1 MENYTNN
8 KEQYKRLINFIA
20 RIIILAGEAVT
31 FTLMWYYCYVS
42 NYDYIFFRRGHWALI
57 GIYVLILFFFT
68 RSFGG
73 YRIGYARM
81 SDVALSQVLALF
93 CANFIEYFQLC
104 MILKAYLNPIPLVCL
119 TLVDLI
125 LIFPWIYIT
134 RRIFV
139 TLYPP
144 RKMIVV
150 YGDRSPKFLIDKI
163 NQRND
168 KYNICGRIHVSE
180 GFDAI
185 TSVLKNY
192 EAVVI
197 CDTPSQIRNDILK
210 YCYKHSMRVYVT
222 PKISD
227 IIISGADDIYL
238 FDTPLYLNRNQGLSF
253 DQRFVKRIMDILLSA
268 IILVVFSPLFLVLAL
283 LIRLTDGG
291 PVFYTQERLT
301 MNGRSFRIIKFRSMR
316 MDSEKDGARLA
327 MKDDDRITPVGRFM
341 RRTHIDEL
349 PQILNI
355 FRGDMSFVGPRPE
368 RPEIALE
375 YEKSIPE
382 FSFRLKVKAGLTGYA
397 QVYGKY
403 NTTPYDKLKL
413 DLTYIENYS
422 LWTDF
427 KLILM
432 TMKVIFQKEN
442 SEGVD
447 AGQSTALKQ

>member
-1 MENYTNN
+1 MGESMNN
-8 KEQYKRLINFIA
+8 NEQYKRLINFIA
-20 RIIILAGEAVT
+20 RVIILSGEAFFFAV
-31 FTLMWYYCYVS
+31 MWYRYYVPK
-42 NYDYIFFRRGHWALI
+42 YDYIFFRRGHWAMI
-57 GIYVLILFFFT
+57 GIYALILFFFT

-73 YRIGYARM
+73 YSIGYARISDM
-81 SDVALSQVLALF
+81 SLSHVLALI
-93 CANFIEYFQLC
+93 CCNFIEYFEICL
-104 MILKAYLNPIPLVCL
+104 ILKEYVNPVPLIGLSVMEL
-119 TLVDLI
+119 A

-168 KYNICGRIHVSE
+168 KYNICGQIHVSE
-180 GFDAI
+180 GLEAI

-197 CDTPSQIRNDILK
+197 CDTPAQIRNDILK
-210 YCYKHSMRVYVT
+210 YCYKHSIRVYVT

-253 DQRFVKRIMDILLSA
+253 DQRFVKRAMDIVLST
-268 IILVVFSPLFLVLAL
+268 IILVVFSPLFLILAIIIKL
-283 LIRLTDGG
+283 QDNG
-291 PVFYTQERLT
+291 PVFYTQDRLT
-301 MNGRSFRIIKFRSMR
+301 MHGKVFKIIKFRSMYV
-316 MDSEKDGARLA
+316 DSEKNGARLA
-327 MKDDDRITPVGRFM
+327 AKDDDRITPIGRFM

-349 PQILNI
+349 PQIINI
-355 FRGDMSFVGPRPE
+355 FNGDMSFVGPRPE
-368 RPEIALE
+368 RPQIAAE

-432 TMKVIFQKEN
+432 TMKVIFQKDN
-442 SEGVD
+442 TEGID
-447 AGQSTALKQ
+447 NDSTNALR

>member
-1 MENYTNN
+1 MAGKQND
-8 KEQYKRLINFIA
+8 KEQYKRLINFTA
-20 RIIILAGEAVT
+20 RLVILTGETIT
-31 FTLMWYYCYVS
+31 FAIMWYQMYVAK
-42 NYDYIFFRRGHWALI
+42 YDYIFFRRGHWAVI
-57 GIYVLILFFFT
+57 GLYVLLLFFFT

-73 YRIGYARM
+73 YRVGYAKL
-81 SDVALSQVLALF
+81 SDVALSHILAVV
-93 CANFIEYFQLC
+93 CCNFIEYFELC
-104 MILKAYLNPIPLVCL
+104 MILKDYITPVPLLEL
-119 TLVDLI
+119 TAVELAI
-125 LIFPWIYIT
+125 IFPWIFLT

-150 YGDRSPKFLIDKI
+150 YGERSPEFLIDKI
-163 NQRND
+163 NRRND
-168 KYNICGRIHVSE
+168 KYNICGQIHVSE
-180 GFDAI
+180 GYDAI

-197 CDTPSQIRNDILK
+197 CDTPSKIRNDILK

-253 DQRFVKRIMDILLSA
+253 DQRLVKRLMDLVISTLIL
-268 IILVVFSPLFLVLAL
+268 IVFSPFFLILAL
-283 LIRLTDGG
+283 LIKLWDGG

-301 MNGRSFRIIKFRSMR
+301 MDGKRFRIIKFRSMR
-316 MDSEKDGARLA
+316 MDSEKGGARLA
-327 MKDDDRITPVGRFM
+327 AKEDDRITPVGRFM

-349 PQILNI
+349 PQIINI
-355 FRGDMSFVGPRPE
+355 FWGDMSFVGPRPE

-375 YEKSIPE
+375 YEKQIPE

-432 TMKVIFQKEN
+432 TLKVIFQKEN
-442 SEGVD
+442 TEGVD
-447 AGQSTALKQ
+447 ENQNNALR

>member
-1 MENYTNN
+1 MGESMNN
-8 KEQYKRLINFIA
+8 NEQYKRLINFIA
-20 RIIILAGEAVT
+20 RVIILSGEAFFFAV
-31 FTLMWYYCYVS
+31 MWYRYYVPK
-42 NYDYIFFRRGHWALI
+42 YDYIFFRRGHWAMI
-57 GIYVLILFFFT
+57 GIYALILFFFT

-73 YRIGYARM
+73 YSIGYARISDM
-81 SDVALSQVLALF
+81 SLSHVLALI
-93 CANFIEYFQLC
+93 CCNFIEYFEICL
-104 MILKAYLNPIPLVCL
+104 ILKEYVNPIPLIGLSVMEL
-119 TLVDLI
+119 A

-168 KYNICGRIHVSE
+168 KYNICGQIHVSE
-180 GFDAI
+180 GLEAI

-197 CDTPSQIRNDILK
+197 CDTPAQIRNDILK
-210 YCYKHSMRVYVT
+210 YCYKHSIRVYVT

-253 DQRFVKRIMDILLSA
+253 DQRFVKRAMDIVLST
-268 IILVVFSPLFLVLAL
+268 IILVVFSPLFLILAIIIKL
-283 LIRLTDGG
+283 QDNG
-291 PVFYTQERLT
+291 PVFYTQDRLT
-301 MNGRSFRIIKFRSMR
+301 MHGKVFKIIKFRSMYV
-316 MDSEKDGARLA
+316 DSEKNGARLA
-327 MKDDDRITPVGRFM
+327 AKDDDRITPIGRFM

-349 PQILNI
+349 PQIINI
-355 FRGDMSFVGPRPE
+355 FNGDMSFVGPRPE
-368 RPEIALE
+368 RPQIAAE

-432 TMKVIFQKEN
+432 TMKVIFQKDN
-442 SEGVD
+442 TEGID
-447 AGQSTALKQ
+447 NDSTNALR

>member
-1 MENYTNN
+1 MNN
-8 KEQYKRLINFIA
+8 KDQYKRLINFIA
-20 RIIILAGEAVT
+20 RIIIVAGETTA
-31 FTLMWYYCYVS
+31 FAFMWYNSYVS
-42 NYDYIFFRRGHWALI
+42 SHEYIFFRRGHWAVI
-57 GIYVLILFFFT
+57 GIYALILFFFT

-73 YRIGYARM
+73 YRIGYAKL
-81 SDVALSQVLALF
+81 SDVALSHVLALVS
-93 CANFIEYFQLC
+93 CNFIEYFEIC
-104 MILKAYLNPIPLVCL
+104 MILKNYESPLPLIGL
-119 TLVDLI
+119 TLIELMLV
-125 LIFPWIYIT
+125 FPWLYIT
-134 RRIFV
+134 RRVFV

-150 YGDRSPKFLIDKI
+150 YGERSPNFLIEKI
-163 NQRND
+163 NQRDD
-168 KYNICGRIHVSE
+168 KYNICGKIHVSE

-210 YCYKHSMRVYVT
+210 YCYKKSMRVYVT

-253 DQRFVKRIMDILLSA
+253 DQRLVKRIMDVILSA
-268 IILVVFSPLFLVLAL
+268 IILVIFSPLFLILA
-283 LIRLTDGG
+283 IIIKAYDGG
-291 PVFYTQERLT
+291 PVFYTQDRLT
-301 MNGRSFRIIKFRSMR
+301 ISGKMFRIIKFRSMR
-316 MDSEKDGARLA
+316 TDSEKNGARLA
-327 MKDDDRITPVGRFM
+327 AKDDDRITPVGSFM

-349 PQILNI
+349 PQIINI
-355 FRGDMSFVGPRPE
+355 FKGEMSFVGPRPE
-368 RPEIALE
+368 RPEISLE
-375 YEKSIPE
+375 YEKVIPE
-382 FSFRLKVKAGLTGYA
+382 FPFRLKVKAGLTGYA

-422 LWTDF
+422 LWLDF

-432 TMKVIFQKEN
+432 TIKVIFQKEN
-442 SEGVD
+442 SEGIS
-447 AGQSTALKQ
+447 AGQNNALK

>member
-1 MENYTNN
+1 MNN
-8 KEQYKRLINFIA
+8 KDQYKRLINFIA
-20 RIIILAGEAVT
+20 RIIIVAGETTA
-31 FTLMWYYCYVS
+31 FAFMWYSCYVS
-42 NYDYIFFRRGHWALI
+42 SHEYIFFRRGHWAVI
-57 GIYVLILFFFT
+57 GIYALILFFFT

-73 YRIGYARM
+73 YRIGYAKL
-81 SDVALSQVLALF
+81 SDVALSHILALIS
-93 CANFIEYFQLC
+93 CNFIEYFEIC
-104 MILKAYLNPIPLVCL
+104 MILKSYESPLPLIEL
-119 TLVDLI
+119 TLIELMLV
-125 LIFPWIYIT
+125 FPWLYFT
-134 RRIFV
+134 RRVFV

-150 YGDRSPKFLIDKI
+150 YGDRSPNFLIEKI

-168 KYNICGRIHVSE
+168 KYNICGKIHVSE
-180 GFDAI
+180 GFEAI

-210 YCYKHSMRVYVT
+210 YCYKKSMRVYVT

-253 DQRFVKRIMDILLSA
+253 DQKLVKRIMDIILSA
-268 IILVVFSPLFLVLAL
+268 IILVIFSPLFLILA
-283 LIRLTDGG
+283 IIIKAYDGG
-291 PVFYTQERLT
+291 SVFYTQDRLT
-301 MNGRSFRIIKFRSMR
+301 INGKLFRIIKFRSMR
-316 MDSEKDGARLA
+316 TDSEKNGARLA
-327 MKDDDRITPVGRFM
+327 AKDDDRITPIGRFM

-349 PQILNI
+349 PQIINI
-355 FRGDMSFVGPRPE
+355 FRGEMSFVGPRPE
-368 RPEIALE
+368 RPEISLE
-375 YEKSIPE
+375 YEKVIPE
-382 FSFRLKVKAGLTGYA
+382 FPFRLKVKAGLTGYA

-432 TMKVIFQKEN
+432 TIKVIFQKEN
-442 SEGVD
+442 SEGIEEN
-447 AGQSTALKQ
+447 QSNALK

>member
-1 MENYTNN
+1 MGESMNN
-8 KEQYKRLINFIA
+8 NEQYKRLINFIA
-20 RIIILAGEAVT
+20 RVIILSGEAFFFAV
-31 FTLMWYYCYVS
+31 MWYRYYVPK
-42 NYDYIFFRRGHWALI
+42 YDYIFFRRGHWAMI

-73 YRIGYARM
+73 YNIGYARITDM
-81 SDVALSQVLALF
+81 SLSHVLALI
-93 CANFIEYFQLC
+93 CCNFIEYFEICL
-104 MILKAYLNPIPLVCL
+104 ILKEYVNPIPLIGLSVMEL
-119 TLVDLI
+119 A

-168 KYNICGRIHVSE
+168 KYNICGQIHVSE
-180 GFDAI
+180 GLEAI

-197 CDTPSQIRNDILK
+197 CDTPAQIRNDILK
-210 YCYKHSMRVYVT
+210 YCYKHSIRVYVT

-253 DQRFVKRIMDILLSA
+253 DQRFVKRAMDIVLST
-268 IILVVFSPLFLVLAL
+268 IILVVFSPLFLILAL
-283 LIRLTDGG
+283 IIKLQDNG
-291 PVFYTQERLT
+291 PVFYTQDRLT
-301 MNGRSFRIIKFRSMR
+301 MHGKVFKIIKFRSMYV
-316 MDSEKDGARLA
+316 DSEKNGARLA
-327 MKDDDRITPVGRFM
+327 AKDDDRITPIGRFM

-349 PQILNI
+349 PQIINI
-355 FRGDMSFVGPRPE
+355 FNGDMSFVGPRPE
-368 RPEIALE
+368 RPQIAEE

-432 TMKVIFQKEN
+432 TMKVIFQKDN
-442 SEGVD
+442 TEGID
-447 AGQSTALKQ
+447 NDSTNALR

>member
-1 MENYTNN
+1 
-8 KEQYKRLINFIA
+8 
-20 RIIILAGEAVT
+20 
-31 FTLMWYYCYVS
+31 
-42 NYDYIFFRRGHWALI
+42 
-57 GIYVLILFFFT
+57 
-68 RSFGG
+68 
-73 YRIGYARM
+73 
-81 SDVALSQVLALF
+81 
-93 CANFIEYFQLC
+93 
-104 MILKAYLNPIPLVCL
+104 
-119 TLVDLI
+119 
-125 LIFPWIYIT
+125 
-134 RRIFV
+134 
-139 TLYPP
+139 
-144 RKMIVV
+144 MIVV

>member
-1 MENYTNN
+1 MSDTQNS

-20 RIIILAGEAVT
+20 RVIILAGETVLFALV
-31 FTLMWYYCYVS
+31 WYQMYVG
-42 NYDYIFFRRGHWALI
+42 YKYVFFRRGHWAVI
-57 GIYVLILFFFT
+57 GLYALLLFFFT

-73 YRIGYARM
+73 YRIGYAKLA
-81 SDVALSQVLALF
+81 DVALSQVLALL
-93 CANFIEYFQLC
+93 CCNFIEYFEIC
-104 MILKAYLNPIPLVCL
+104 MILKDYVTPLPLVYL
-119 TLVDLI
+119 TGMELV
-125 LIFPWIYIT
+125 LIFPWIYLT
-134 RRIFV
+134 RRVFV

-150 YGDRSPKFLIDKI
+150 YGDRSPKYLIDKI
-163 NQRND
+163 NLRND

-180 GFDAI
+180 GFEAI

-210 YCYKHSMRVYVT
+210 YCYKHGMRVYVT

-227 IIISGADDIYL
+227 IIISGSDDIYL

-253 DQRFVKRIMDILLSA
+253 DQRLIKRIMDLLLSS
-268 IILVVFSPLFLVLAL
+268 IVLVVFSPVFLILAL
-283 LIRLTDGG
+283 LIKLQDGG
-291 PVFYTQERLT
+291 PVFYRQERLT
-301 MNGRSFRIIKFRSMR
+301 RGGKSFSIIKFRSMR

-327 MKDDDRITPVGRFM
+327 KKDDDRITPVGRFM

-349 PQILNI
+349 PQIINI
-355 FRGDMSFVGPRPE
+355 FCGDMSFVGPRPE

-375 YEKSIPE
+375 YEKKIPE

-442 SEGVD
+442 TEGVD
-447 AGQSTALKQ
+447 SNQNNALK

>member
-1 MENYTNN
+1 MSDTQNS

-20 RIIILAGEAVT
+20 RIIILAGETVMFALV
-31 FTLMWYYCYVS
+31 WYRLYVP
-42 NYDYIFFRRGHWALI
+42 NYEYIFFRRGHWAMI
-57 GIYVLILFFFT
+57 GLYALLLFFFT

-73 YRIGYARM
+73 YRIGYARL
-81 SDVALSQVLALF
+81 SDVTLSQVLALL
-93 CANFIEYFQLC
+93 CCNFIEYFEIC
-104 MILKAYLNPIPLVCL
+104 MILKDYVSPLPLFYLTGMELV
-119 TLVDLI
+119 

-144 RKMIVV
+144 RKMLVV
-150 YGDRSPKFLIDKI
+150 YGDHSPKYLIEKI
-163 NQRND
+163 NLRND
-168 KYNICGRIHVSE
+168 KYNICGQIHVSE
-180 GFDAI
+180 GFEAI
-185 TSVLKNY
+185 TSVLGNY

-210 YCYKHSMRVYVT
+210 YCYKHGIRVYIT

-253 DQRFVKRIMDILLSA
+253 DQRLFKRIMDLLLSTVVL
-268 IILVVFSPLFLVLAL
+268 IVFSPIFLILAI
-283 LIRLTDGG
+283 LIKLQDGG
-291 PVFYTQERLT
+291 PVFYHQERLT
-301 MNGRSFRIIKFRSMR
+301 MNGERFRMIKFRSMR

-327 MKDDDRITPVGRFM
+327 MKDDDRITPVGKFM

-349 PQILNI
+349 PQIINI

-413 DLTYIENYS
+413 DLTYIEHYS
-422 LWTDF
+422 LWLDF

-442 SEGVD
+442 TEGVD
-447 AGQSTALKQ
+447 ADQNNALK